1 LISNTAIINT
11 VATKMGAASIANI
24 VSIFAVPR
32 ADNAR
37 ERAERGF
44 VPGAFKIQHRPIPDR
59 CKGTEREYLS
69 NARGGIKISLII
81 QRFKGAFG
89 KKRRSS
95 FAYVAKGGVDVSSFC
110 IATWL
115 VGLRR
120 SLASN
125 SNRLAAISKYG
136 SSPRRRNSPAEFGA
150 THTFKNLGIGGSTSL
165 CYNDEEQ
172 PQPMDFG

>member
-11 VATKMGAASIANI
+11 VATKMGAANIANI

-37 ERAERGF
+37 KRAEGGF
-44 VPGAFKIQHRPIPDR
+44 VPGAFKIQNRPIPDR

-89 KKRRSS
+89 KK
-95 FAYVAKGGVDVSSFC
+95 
-110 IATWL
+110 
-115 VGLRR
+115 
-120 SLASN
+120 
-125 SNRLAAISKYG
+125 
-136 SSPRRRNSPAEFGA
+136 AEKA
-150 THTFKNLGIGGSTSL
+150 L
-165 CYNDEEQ
+165 
-172 PQPMDFG
+172 